1 MDAAH
6 SPKSVV
12 IVGAGIVGT
21 CCAHF
26 LRREGHEVTVVDPL
40 EPGDGTSF
48 GNAGIIATSE
58 IAPIA
63 MPGLLR
69 HVPKMLADPYGPVV
83 LRWRYLPKAA
93 PWLWQLVKATKRA
106 EEIAAALAPLLAQAA
121 AAHDA
126 LARQADAGN
135 LYRKPGWLKV
145 YDSERTFAETAEEL
159 ALMRRHGIRF
169 EVLDGVGIR
178 QLEPALAP
186 IFRRAI
192 FLPDCGFVLNPKRL
206 TERVA
211 RSFLEAGGRILRE
224 KAIAFDLA
232 EGRLA
237 VLTEEGRHPADAI
250 VLAAGAWS
258 RPLAAS
264 LGARVPLDT
273 ERGYHAMLE
282 PPEPGLSRPVLWGDH
297 HFILA
302 PMEHGLRLT
311 SGVEFAGVEA
321 PPDYRLLDRL
331 VGLAQRML
339 PSLRGEARSRWLGF
353 RPSLPDSLP
362 VLGRSES
369 HQGIYFAFGHQ
380 HLGLTLSA
388 VSGRVI
394 ADLVCGRDP
403 GIDLS
408 PYRAERW

>member
-1 MDAAH
+1 MDAAP
-6 SPKSVV
+6 SPKTIVV
-12 IVGAGIVGT
+12 VGAGIVGT
-21 CCAHF
+21 ACAHF
-26 LRREGHEVTVVDPL
+26 LRRDGHDVTVVDPL

-48 GNAGIIATSE
+48 GNAGVIATSE
-58 IAPIA
+58 VAPIA

-69 HVPKMLADPYGPVV
+69 QVPRMLADPNGPVV
-83 LRWRYLPKAA
+83 VRLRYLPKIA
-93 PWLWQLVKATKRA
+93 PWLFELVKATRRA
-106 EEIAAALAPLLAQAA
+106 DAIAAALAPLLAEAEG
-121 AAHDA
+121 AHDA
-126 LARQADAGN
+126 LAREAGAAD
-135 LYRKPGWLKV
+135 LYRKPGWLKL
-145 YDSERTFAETAEEL
+145 YSSERAFAEAAAEL
-159 ALMRRHGIRF
+159 SFMRRYGVRY
-169 EVLDGVGIR
+169 EVLESEEIR
-178 QLEPALAP
+178 ELEPALAP

-192 FLPDCGFVLNPKRL
+192 FHPDCGFVRNPKRL

-211 RSFLEAGGRILRE
+211 RSFLEKGGRIWRE
-224 KAIAFDLA
+224 KALRFDLG
-232 EGRLA
+232 EGRRA
-237 VLTEEGRHPADAI
+237 VITEKGRHAAEVI

-258 RPLAAS
+258 RPLALS

-282 PPEPGLSRPVLWGDH
+282 PPEPALSRPVYWDDH

-311 SGVEFAGVEA
+311 SGVEFAGLEA

-331 VGLAQRML
+331 IGFAKRML
-339 PSLRGEARSRWLGF
+339 PSLKGEPRSRWLGF

-362 VLGRSES
+362 VLGRSGKHE
-369 HQGIYFAFGHQ
+369 GVYFAFGHQ

-388 VSGRVI
+388 ISGRII
-394 ADLVCGRDP
+394 ADLVAGRDP

>member
-1 MDAAH
+1 MDRNH
-6 SPKSVV
+6 SPKRVV

-21 CCAHF
+21 ACAHF
-26 LRREGHEVTVVDPL
+26 LRRDGQEVTLLDPR
-40 EPGDGTSF
+40 EPGEGTSF

-58 IAPIA
+58 VGPIA

-69 HVPKMLADPYGPVV
+69 QVPRMLADPSGPVAV
-83 LRWRYLPKAA
+83 RWRYLPKIA
-93 PWLWQLVKATKRA
+93 PWLWELLKAARRV
-106 EEIAAALAPLLAQAA
+106 EEIAAALAPLLAAA
-121 AAHDA
+121 EAAHGA
-126 LARQADAGN
+126 LAQQTGAGD
-135 LYRKPGWLKV
+135 LYQKPGWLKV
-145 YDSERTFAETAEEL
+145 YGSEKAFSGMAGEL
-159 ALMRRHGIRF
+159 ALMRRHGVPF
-169 EVLDGVGIR
+169 DVLESEGIR
-178 QLEPALAP
+178 ELEPALAP

-206 TERVA
+206 TEQVA
-211 RSFLEAGGRILRE
+211 RTVLESGGQILRE
-224 KAIAFDLA
+224 KAVGFDLG
-232 EGRLA
+232 EGRRA
-237 VLTEEGRHPADAI
+237 VLTDKGRHPADAI

-311 SGVEFAGVEA
+311 SGVEFAGLEA

-331 VGLAQRML
+331 VGIARKML
-339 PSLRGEARSRWLGF
+339 PSLRGEPTSRWLGF

-362 VLGRSES
+362 VLGRSGKQE
-369 HQGIYFAFGHQ
+369 GVYFAFGHQ

-388 VSGRVI
+388 VSGRIV
-394 ADLVCGRDP
+394 ADLVAGRDP